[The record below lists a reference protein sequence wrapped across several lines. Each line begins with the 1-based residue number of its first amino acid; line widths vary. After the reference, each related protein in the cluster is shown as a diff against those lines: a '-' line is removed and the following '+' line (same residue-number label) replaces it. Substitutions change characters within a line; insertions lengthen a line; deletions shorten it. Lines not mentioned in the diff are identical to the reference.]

1 MSITVPCIDY
11 RNKQE
16 STVTACASHRQSIV
30 TKYHGPTNTKGS
42 RLAARCAAKRIVVAY
57 DYELNAGENHAAAA
71 AALAAAMGW
80 SGKLIGGQ
88 CADSSMCFV
97 FVD

>member
-16 STVTACASHRQSIV
+16 STVAAESSYRQSIV
-30 TKYHGPTNTKGS
+30 TKYHGPTNTKGHRIS
-42 RLAARCAAKRIVVAY
+42 ARCDAKRITVAY
-57 DYELNAGENHAAAA
+57 DYELNASENHAAAA
-71 AALAAAMGW
+71 AALAAELGW
-80 SGKLIGGQ
+80 SGKLVGGN
-88 CADSSMCFV
+88 CGDSSMCFV